1 MFPSSRKVNMAKK
14 KTKKAKSFK
23 KRTFKAPSFK
33 INSQQ
38 KLIFGSLLIILGIL
52 LFLAFLSFLFSGN
65 ADQSILT
72 EFTSRDIKAD
82 NWLNKS
88 GAWLS
93 DFFINRGF
101 GISSFIFS
109 GLLFL
114 SGVYVLMD
122 GNKSKLRKHW
132 IWGTLIVIWVSILFG
147 FLATQKLI
155 LGGTIG
161 FELNTFLQD
170 YIGKIGTALLLAFG
184 LISYLAIR
192 FKVTAQTFGNLFKSA
207 KRDLK
212 DEFNDTS
219 SSTNKEPIV
228 VFDNNLSAEAEDIK
242 SAFEIPLDNLEPTI
256 ANHSNRKDYKS
267 KTEFKVET
275 PKEEIIEPE
284 VKIEIEAVK
293 EEISETDNLANKL
306 VEDFGQFDPTLEL
319 SNYQFPKLDL
329 LKKYNTESITINQEE
344 LEDNKNRIVETLNNY
359 KIGISS
365 IKATIG
371 PTVTLYEIVPEA
383 GIRISKNKN

>member
-1 MFPSSRKVNMAKK
+1 MAKK

-65 ADQSILT
+65 TDQSILT

-132 IWGTLIVIWVSILFG
+132 IWGTLIVIWVSIS
-147 FLATQKLI
+147 LAT
-155 LGGTIG
+155 
-161 FELNTFLQD
+161 N
-170 YIGKIGTALLLAFG
+170 
-184 LISYLAIR
+184 
-192 FKVTAQTFGNLFKSA
+192 
-207 KRDLK
+207 
-212 DEFNDTS
+212 
-219 SSTNKEPIV
+219 
-228 VFDNNLSAEAEDIK
+228 
-242 SAFEIPLDNLEPTI
+242 
-256 ANHSNRKDYKS
+256 
-267 KTEFKVET
+267 
-275 PKEEIIEPE
+275 
-284 VKIEIEAVK
+284 
-293 EEISETDNLANKL
+293 
-306 VEDFGQFDPTLEL
+306 
-319 SNYQFPKLDL
+319 
-329 LKKYNTESITINQEE
+329 SI
-344 LEDNKNRIVETLNNY
+344 
-359 KIGISS
+359 
-365 IKATIG
+365 
-371 PTVTLYEIVPEA
+371 
-383 GIRISKNKN
+383 